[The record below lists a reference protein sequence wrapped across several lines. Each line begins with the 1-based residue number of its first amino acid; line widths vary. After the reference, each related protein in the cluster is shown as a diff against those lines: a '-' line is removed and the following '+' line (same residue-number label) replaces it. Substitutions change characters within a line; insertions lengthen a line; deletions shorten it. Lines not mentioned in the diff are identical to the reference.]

1 MSQRLSRKEIK
12 RDEFMESM
20 GEAIEYVRGHSRTL
34 IGLGLAVLAVL
45 IVVALYMS
53 FADRRSAKADEA
65 LAVALKVQTAAID
78 PVAADPED
86 PKAPTFASE
95 EARTARA
102 KELFEEV
109 VGSFGRSDAG
119 GIARVYLG
127 QIAADAGDLEG
138 ARDHWQQFLD
148 RGSEDALAVE
158 VQVNLMALDRA
169 AGRGDEL
176 VTELRARLSGADS
189 GLPADLLLYQL
200 ALTLDEL
207 DRGGEAV
214 EAYQRIVDEYPQSA
228 YAAAARARTGG
239 GQAPLFGS

>member
-12 RDEFMESM
+12 RDGFMESM
-20 GEAIEYVRGHSRTL
+20 GEAIDYVRGNSRTL

-53 FADRRSAKADEA
+53 YADRRNAAADQA
-65 LAVALKVQTAAID
+65 LAVAIKVQKAAID
-78 PVAADPED
+78 PVAADPAD
-86 PKAPTFASE
+86 PKAPSFASE
-95 EARTARA
+95 AARSARA
-102 KELFEEV
+102 KELFQDV
-109 VGSFGRSDAG
+109 VTSYGRSDAG

-127 QIAADAGDLEG
+127 QIAADEGDLEA
-138 ARDHWQQFLD
+138 ARGYWQEFLN
-148 RGSEDALAVE
+148 RGSNDALAVE

-169 AGRGDEL
+169 SGRGDEL
-176 VTELRARLSGADS
+176 VTELRAQLSGADS

-214 EAYQRIVDEYPQSA
+214 ETYQRIVDEYPQSA
-228 YAAAARARTGG
+228 YAPAARARTGG